1 MLTAVWFILVAIAIP
16 CQAYLDDRVLLDQH
30 WTGFSPTAGVGVRRD
45 ACEARSC
52 GSARRHDHEPDKRSV
67 GFALLRDAEDKPQM
81 VRGVRSATRRS
92 QESYLRFRRE
102 SARDVS
108 ERSSVRHVLVNLER
122 LSRRER
128 IEGATRRAES
138 AVLLQSS
145 GSDLRREE
153 RESRDQSTRLDVTH
167 EERSDRYARRRTDI
181 PRWVNEDSRRRIRPA
196 NRNLVRSDDRRTSDR
211 VRRYEGE
218 TRNSRGRQANDPTA
232 RQRWGDVQALSLTQF
247 SRLTET
253 PTKHRQTNTRFHAQS
268 VEGETDLI
276 RATRSDTS
284 RSGPSR
290 LQVNGKT
297 NRDRHLQDA
306 INQNHLIMGHLSDLI
321 GLEEGLSLSTK
332 GPNLRKA
339 KSSERRHSDEGKSDA
354 MAFMEST
361 STREATL
368 ARQPFGDDQQ
378 ALTVSTFP
386 QGEKTL
392 LRTSHSIS
400 SSSSNS
406 RDGGDM
412 GNQVRH
418 TVHAERSISEYP
430 VSLKDGNRD
439 ARRFSAGRRYIISA
453 VRSQDTGA
461 ARSSVGRSDRHAGN
475 HDSYSPSFR
484 RLQGPEPKET
494 VQDRRDYR
502 RFSSRTDELQPGDI
516 PNRRRYTG
524 SSRIEEARFPDATRR
539 RRVRNGQSF
548 DWANKEWNSIQVSTR
563 SQVRS
568 DDTRRNSMA
577 LSHRSRDSHVW
588 TRTVEYPVEI
598 TRHGDSRLLRGG
610 SFTRQDRTSEDRG
623 RQLILSAWHTT
634 NCLRNDVDRCNLLP
648 HMDDSRGIM
657 AADSRHREGR
667 LSSAER
673 QGMPNIH
680 RDFRLEETRK
690 SIRVRT
696 SRTAITDD
704 SVTGATRSTRN
715 SRNDPARS
723 SFRLIQED
731 TQISLSRLERYP
743 TKFSEKRQGSS
754 GKISNNQRD
763 LPNMPLLKTES
774 SSLGDGLGKI
784 LPEEGSDKYKEKMS
798 YYRKHQKEDLSWDKV
813 MSRSGSSLLQTILTV
828 GMVAWMT
835 TPPSKS
841 LVD

>member
-1 MLTAVWFILVAIAIP
+1 MLTAVWFVLVAIAIP

-30 WTGFSPTAGVGVRRD
+30 WTGFSPTTGVGVRRD

-52 GSARRHDHEPDKRSV
+52 GSARRHDNEPDKRSV

-102 SARDVS
+102 SARDS
-108 ERSSVRHVLVNLER
+108 ERSVRHVLVNLER

-128 IEGATRRAES
+128 IEGPTRSAES
-138 AVLLQSS
+138 AVLLQSRVS
-145 GSDLRREE
+145 NLRGEE
-153 RESRDQSTRLDVTH
+153 RESRDQSTRLDVTS
-167 EERSDRYARRRTDI
+167 EERPDRYARQRTDT

-232 RQRWGDVQALSLTQF
+232 RQRRDDVQALGLTQF

-253 PTKHRQTNTRFHAQS
+253 RTKHRQTNTRFRAQS
-268 VEGETDLI
+268 LEGETDLI

-297 NRDRHLQDA
+297 NRDRHLKDA
-306 INQNHLIMGHLSDLI
+306 MNQGHLIVGHLSDLI
-321 GLEEGLSLSTK
+321 GLKEGLSLSTK

-339 KSSERRHSDEGKSDA
+339 KNSEHRHTDERKSDA
-354 MAFMEST
+354 TVLIETT

-378 ALTVSTFP
+378 ALTVSAFP

-392 LRTSHSIS
+392 LRRSHSIS
-400 SSSSNS
+400 NS
-406 RDGGDM
+406 KDGGDM
-412 GNQVRH
+412 GNQVQR
-418 TVHAERSISEYP
+418 TVHAERSISEFP
-430 VSLKDGNRD
+430 ISLKDGNRD
-439 ARRFSAGRRYIISA
+439 TRRFSAGRRYVINA
-453 VRSQDTGA
+453 VRGQDTEA
-461 ARSSVGRSDRHAGN
+461 SRSSVSRSDRHAGN
-475 HDSYSPSFR
+475 RDSYSPSFR

-516 PNRRRYTG
+516 PNRRIYTG
-524 SSRIEEARFPDATRR
+524 SSRIGEARFADATRR
-539 RRVRNGQSF
+539 RRARNGRSF
-548 DWANKEWNSIQVSTR
+548 DWANKEGNSVQVSTR

-577 LSHRSRDSHVW
+577 LSRRSRDRHVW

-598 TRHGDSRLLRGG
+598 TRHGDSRLLRGD
-610 SFTRQDRTSEDRG
+610 SFTRQDRTSDG
-623 RQLILSAWHTT
+623 HGQQVILSAWHAT
-634 NCLRNDVDRCNLLP
+634 NRLRKLP
-648 HMDDSRGIM
+648 HMDDSHSIM
-657 AADSRHREGR
+657 AANSRNREGR

-673 QGMPNIH
+673 QGTPNFC
-680 RDFRLEETRK
+680 RDFQLEETRR
-690 SIRVRT
+690 SVRVQT
-696 SRTAITDD
+696 SRSTITDD

-715 SRNDPARS
+715 SRNDAARN

-754 GKISNNQRD
+754 DKISNNQRD
-763 LPNMPLLKTES
+763 LPNMPLLKTEL
-774 SSLGDGLGKI
+774 SSLGDGLDKI

-798 YYRKHQKEDLSWDKV
+798 YYRKHQKEDLSWGKV

-835 TPPSKS
+835 TSPSKS